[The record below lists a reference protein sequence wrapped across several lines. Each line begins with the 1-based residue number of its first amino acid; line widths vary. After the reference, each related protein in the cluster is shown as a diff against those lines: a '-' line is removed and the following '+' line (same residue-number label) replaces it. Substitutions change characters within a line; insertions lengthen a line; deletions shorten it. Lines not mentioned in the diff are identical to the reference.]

1 MNGADDPARIES
13 AGARPTLNGYARA
26 QRGTYVTYAPLREPM
41 SATTVDAPRPARRI
55 GALRQLW
62 PFLKPHRA
70 LAIGWLV
77 FLGLSSGSTLVLPLA
92 VRHMIEQ
99 GFTSANS
106 AAINNTFLALF
117 GVALVLAVAT
127 AARYFCITLLGERA
141 LASLRQQLYAHVIR
155 LDIGFFERSRVGEL
169 TSRLGTDTEVVQALI
184 GSGISVALR
193 SAVMLLGA
201 SGMMIWTSPRLAGLT
216 ALVIPAV
223 MLPILVFGR
232 RVQKLSRDSQDR
244 LADAAA
250 VANETLNAAPAVK
263 AYARETVEGRRYASA
278 ISRALDSAR
287 KRIGMRALLTAAVI
301 VLFFGAITLVLW
313 AGARDVLTGTLN
325 AGVLGQFV
333 LYAIFAAGSV
343 AGLSEVWGDVLRA
356 AGAMERIGELF
367 GERAEI
373 TSPAQPTHLPRP
385 IRGALHFEQVGFHY
399 PTRPDA
405 PALHAFEL
413 TIQPGETVALVGPS
427 GAGKSTVLALLLRFY
442 DPQSGRI
449 TLDGVDLR
457 AMALPELRGAI
468 ALVPQETVI
477 FGGSAA
483 DNIRFGRQDAS
494 DDEVREAARAAEA
507 HEFIGA
513 MSEGYDAELGERGV
527 RLSGGQRQR
536 VAIARAILRDAPL
549 LLLDEATS
557 ALDAQSEAAIQQAL
571 ERLEKGRT
579 TLVIAHRLA
588 TVQRAD
594 RIVVLD
600 GGRIVAQGTHESLL
614 AEGGL
619 YAELARLQFVA

>member
-1 MNGADDPARIES
+1 MRDN
-13 AGARPTLNGYARA
+13 
-26 QRGTYVTYAPLREPM
+26 APDKP
-41 SATTVDAPRPARRI
+41 PRSTRHL
-55 GALRQLW
+55 GALAELW
-62 PFLKPHRA
+62 PFLKPHRK
-70 LAIGWLV
+70 LAIGWLI

-92 VRHMIEQ
+92 VRHMINQ
-99 GFTSANS
+99 GFNSANA
-106 AAINNTFLALF
+106 AAINQTFLALF
-117 GVALVLAVAT
+117 GVALVMAFAT

-141 LASLRQQLYAHVIR
+141 LASLREQLYAHVIR
-155 LDIGFFERSRVGEL
+155 LDVGFFERSRVGEL
-169 TSRLGTDTEVVQALI
+169 ISRLGTDTEVVQALI

-193 SAVMLLGA
+193 SAVMLVGA
-201 SGMMIWTSPRLAGLT
+201 GALMVWTSPHLAGLT

-223 MLPILVFGR
+223 MVPILVFGR
-232 RVQKLSRDSQDR
+232 RVQKLSRTSQDR

-250 VANETLNAAPAVK
+250 IANETLNAAPAVK
-263 AYARETVEGRRYASA
+263 AYAREEVESRRYGNA
-278 ISRALDSAR
+278 IMLALDSAR
-287 KRIGMRALLTAAVI
+287 RRIGMRALLTAAVI

-313 AGARDVLTGTLN
+313 AGAHDVLSGTLDV
-325 AGVLGQFV
+325 GVLTQFV
-333 LYAIFAAGSV
+333 LYAVLAAGSV
-343 AGLSEVWGDVLRA
+343 AGLSEVWGDVMRA

-367 GERAEI
+367 AEHADI
-373 TSPAQPTHLPRP
+373 ASPAQPTALPRP
-385 IRGALHFEQVGFHY
+385 IRGALHFEQVSFHY
-399 PTRPDA
+399 PTRPEF
-405 PALHAFEL
+405 PALADFEL
-413 TIQPGETVALVGPS
+413 SIQPGETVALVGPS

-449 TLDGVDLR
+449 TVDGVDLR
-457 AMALPELRGAI
+457 ALELPELRGAI

-494 DDEVREAARAAEA
+494 DDEVHAAAHAAEA
-507 HEFIGA
+507 HEFIDA
-513 MSEGYDAELGERGV
+513 MSDGYAAELGERGV

-536 VAIARAILRDAPL
+536 VAIARAILRDAPF

-594 RIVVLD
+594 RIVVMD

-619 YAELARLQFVA
+619 YAELARLQFAA

>member
-1 MNGADDPARIES
+1 
-13 AGARPTLNGYARA
+13 
-26 QRGTYVTYAPLREPM
+26 M
-41 SATTVDAPRPARRI
+41 SDAATDTPRPSRRL
-55 GALRQLW
+55 GALRGLW

-70 LAIGWLV
+70 LAVGWLV
-77 FLGLSSGSTLVLPLA
+77 FLGLSSGASLTLPLA
-92 VRHMIEQ
+92 FRHIIDK
-99 GFTSANS
+99 GFGHASQT
-106 AAINNTFLALF
+106 AINETFIALF

-141 LASLRQQLYAHVIR
+141 LASLRQTLYAQVIR
-155 LDIGFFERSRVGEL
+155 LDVAFFERSRVGEL
-169 TSRLGTDTEVVQALI
+169 LSRLSADTEVVQTLI
-184 GSGISVALR
+184 GSGVSVALR
-193 SAVMLLGA
+193 SVVMLIGA
-201 SGMMIWTSPRLAGLT
+201 SAMMVWTAPSLAGLT

-232 RVQKLSRDSQDR
+232 RVQKLSRASQDR

-250 VANETLNAAPAVK
+250 IANETLNASTAVK
-263 AYARETVEGRRYASA
+263 AYARENIESTRYSHA
-278 ISRALDSAR
+278 ILRALATAR
-287 KRIGMRALLTAAVI
+287 RRIGMRALLTMAVI
-301 VLFFGAITLVLW
+301 VLVFGAITLVLW
-313 AGARDVLTGTLN
+313 AGARHVLTGTLDP
-325 AGVLGQFV
+325 GVLGQFV
-333 LYAIFAAGSV
+333 LYAVFAAGSV

-356 AGAMERIGELF
+356 AGAMERLGELLD
-367 GERAEI
+367 ERPEI
-373 TSPAQPTHLPRP
+373 VAPAQPLALPKP
-385 IRGALHFEQVGFHY
+385 LRGALRFDGVSFHY
-399 PTRPDA
+399 PSRPDA
-405 PALHAFEL
+405 PALHDFTL
-413 TIQPGETVALVGPS
+413 DVRPGETVALVGPS
-427 GAGKSTVLALLLRFY
+427 GAGKSTVFSLLLRFY

-449 TLDGVDLR
+449 CIDGIDLR
-457 AMALPELRGAI
+457 AVTLDDLRGAI

-477 FGGSAA
+477 FSGSAA
-483 DNIRFGRQDAS
+483 DNIRFGRDGAS
-494 DDEVREAARAAEA
+494 DEEVHEAARAAEA
-507 HEFIGA
+507 HDFISA
-513 MSEGYDAELGERGV
+513 LNDGYQAEMGERGV

-536 VAIARAILRDAPL
+536 IAIARAILRDAPL

-600 GGRIVAQGTHESLL
+600 GGRIVAQGTHDSLL

>member
-1 MNGADDPARIES
+1 
-13 AGARPTLNGYARA
+13 
-26 QRGTYVTYAPLREPM
+26 M
-41 SATTVDAPRPARRI
+41 SDANAETPKPARRI

-62 PFLKPHRA
+62 PFIKPHKA
-70 LAIGWLV
+70 LAFGWLL
-77 FLGLSSGSTLVLPLA
+77 FLAMSSGASLVLPMAFRHIIDQGFGNSSLA
-92 VRHMIEQ
+92 V
-99 GFTSANS
+99 
-106 AAINNTFLALF
+106 INETFLGMF
-117 GVALVLAVAT
+117 GVALVLAFAT
-127 AARYFCITLLGERA
+127 AARYYCITLLSERA
-141 LASLRQQLYAHVIR
+141 LASLRDALYAHVIR
-155 LDIGFFERSRVGEL
+155 LDVSFFEKSRVGEL
-169 TSRLGTDTEVVQALI
+169 TSRLSADTEVVQALV
-184 GSGISVALR
+184 GSGVSVALR
-193 SAVMLLGA
+193 SVVMLVGA
-201 SGMMIWTSPRLAGLT
+201 AVAMVWTAPSLAGLT

-223 MLPILVFGR
+223 MLPILLFGR
-232 RVQKLSRDSQDR
+232 RVQKLSRASQDR

-250 VANETLNAAPAVK
+250 IANETLNASTAVK
-263 AYARETVEGRRYASA
+263 AYAREVIESNRYASA
-278 ISRALDSAR
+278 IYRALATAR
-287 KRIGMRALLTAAVI
+287 RRIGMRALLTMSVI
-301 VLFFGAITLVLW
+301 VLVFGAITLVLW
-313 AGARDVLTGTLN
+313 AGARHVLAGTLD

-356 AGAMERIGELF
+356 AGAMERIGELLA
-367 GERAEI
+367 ERAEV
-373 TSPAQPTHLPRP
+373 TAPAQPLALPSP
-385 IRGALHFEQVGFHY
+385 MRGALQFDDVTFHY
-399 PTRPDA
+399 PTRLNTA
-405 PALHAFEL
+405 ALEGFTLNVE
-413 TIQPGETVALVGPS
+413 PGETVALVGPS
-427 GAGKSTVLALLLRFY
+427 GAGKSTVFALLLRFY
-442 DPQSGRI
+442 DPQSG
-449 TLDGVDLR
+449 TVKLDGVDLR
-457 AMALPELRGAI
+457 GLALPDLRGAI

-477 FGGSAA
+477 FSGSAA

-494 DDEVREAARAAEA
+494 DAEVIEAAKAAEA
-507 HEFIGA
+507 HEFVSA
-513 MSEGYDAELGERGV
+513 LDNGYAAEMGERGV

-594 RIVVLD
+594 RIVVMD

>member
-1 MNGADDPARIES
+1 
-13 AGARPTLNGYARA
+13 
-26 QRGTYVTYAPLREPM
+26 M
-41 SATTVDAPRPARRI
+41 SNPDKPQSSRRI
-55 GALRQLW
+55 GALRGLW
-62 PFLKPHRA
+62 PFLKPHKA

-77 FLGLSSGSTLVLPLA
+77 FLGISSGASLALPLA
-92 VRHMIEQ
+92 FRYIIDK
-99 GFTSANS
+99 GFGHSSQAV
-106 AAINNTFLALF
+106 INETFIALF

-127 AARYFCITLLGERA
+127 AARYFCITLLSERA
-141 LASLRQQLYAHVIR
+141 LASLRKTLYAQVIR
-155 LDIGFFERSRVGEL
+155 LDVSFFERSRVGEL
-169 TSRLGTDTEVVQALI
+169 LSRLSADTEVVQALI
-184 GSGISVALR
+184 GSGVSVALR

-201 SGMMIWTSPRLAGLT
+201 SAMMVWTAPSLAGLT

-232 RVQKLSRDSQDR
+232 RVQKLSRASQDR

-250 VANETLNAAPAVK
+250 IANETLNASTAVK
-263 AYARETVEGRRYASA
+263 AYARENIESTRYSNA
-278 ISRALDSAR
+278 ILRALATAR
-287 KRIGMRALLTAAVI
+287 RRIGMRALLTMAVI
-301 VLFFGAITLVLW
+301 VLVFGAITLVLW
-313 AGARDVLTGTLN
+313 AGARHVLTGTLD

-333 LYAIFAAGSV
+333 LYAVFAAGSV

-356 AGAMERIGELF
+356 AGAMERLGELLD
-367 GERAEI
+367 ERPEI
-373 TSPAQPTHLPRP
+373 VAPAQPLALPRP
-385 IRGALHFEQVGFHY
+385 VSGALRFDGVGFHY
-399 PTRPDA
+399 PTRPDTA
-405 PALHAFEL
+405 ALHDFTLEVH
-413 TIQPGETVALVGPS
+413 PGETVALVGPS
-427 GAGKSTVLALLLRFY
+427 GAGKSTVFSLLLRFY
-442 DPQSGRI
+442 DPQSGSI
-449 TLDGVDLR
+449 SLDGIDLR
-457 AMALPELRGAI
+457 AVTLDDLRGAI

-477 FGGSAA
+477 FSGSAA
-483 DNIRFGRQDAS
+483 DNIRFGREGAS
-494 DDEVREAARAAEA
+494 DEEVREAARAAEA
-507 HEFIGA
+507 HEFISA
-513 MSEGYDAELGERGV
+513 LNDGYQAEMGERGV

-536 VAIARAILRDAPL
+536 IAIARAILRDAPL

>member
-1 MNGADDPARIES
+1 
-13 AGARPTLNGYARA
+13 
-26 QRGTYVTYAPLREPM
+26 M
-41 SATTVDAPRPARRI
+41 SDAANTPRPNRRL
-55 GALRQLW
+55 GTLLKLW
-62 PFLKPHRA
+62 PFLRPHRA

-77 FLGLSSGSTLVLPLA
+77 FLAISSSATLVLPMA
-92 VRHMIEQ
+92 VRHMIDR
-99 GFTSANS
+99 GFSQANAS
-106 AAINNTFLALF
+106 AINATFLGLF
-117 GVALVLAVAT
+117 GVALVLAFAT
-127 AARYFCITLLGERA
+127 AARYYCISLLGERA
-141 LASLRQQLYAHVIR
+141 LASLRAKLYAHVIR
-155 LDIGFFERSRVGEL
+155 LDVSFFERSRVGEL
-169 TSRLGTDTEVVQALI
+169 ISRLGTDTEVIQALI

-201 SGMMIWTSPRLAGLT
+201 TGLMVWTSPHLAGLT

-232 RVQKLSRDSQDR
+232 RVQKLSRASQDR

-250 VANETLNAAPAVK
+250 IANETLNAAPAVK
-263 AYARETVEGRRYASA
+263 AYAREDIESTRYGGA
-278 ISRALDSAR
+278 ITRALATAR
-287 KRIGMRALLTAAVI
+287 KRIGMRSALTAGVI

-313 AGARDVLTGTLN
+313 AGAHNVLAGTMST
-325 AGVLGQFV
+325 GVLAQFIV
-333 LYAIFAAGSV
+333 YAFLAAGSL

-367 GERAEI
+367 EEHAEI
-373 TSPAQPTHLPRP
+373 ASPTLPTPLPRP
-385 IRGALHFEQVGFHY
+385 LRGELRFEHVAFHY

-405 PALHAFEL
+405 PALHDFDLA
-413 TIQPGETVALVGPS
+413 IRPGETVALVGPS
-427 GAGKSTVLALLLRFY
+427 GAGKSTVFALLLRFY
-442 DPQSGRI
+442 DPQAGRI
-449 TLDGVDLR
+449 SLDGLDLR
-457 AMALPELRGAI
+457 ALALPELRGAI

-477 FGGSAA
+477 FSGSAA
-483 DNIRFGRQDAS
+483 DNIRFGRQDAG
-494 DDEVREAARAAEA
+494 DDEVRDAARAAEA
-507 HEFIGA
+507 NDFISALGK
-513 MSEGYDAELGERGV
+513 GYDEELGERGV

-536 VAIARAILRDAPL
+536 IAIARAILRDAPL

-594 RIVVLD
+594 RIVVMD

-619 YAELARLQFVA
+619 YAELARLQFTA

>member
-1 MNGADDPARIES
+1 MSDSQANES
-13 AGARPTLNGYARA
+13 SPK
-26 QRGTYVTYAPLREPM
+26 
-41 SATTVDAPRPARRI
+41 RRL

-77 FLGLSSGSTLVLPLA
+77 FLSISSGSTLVLPMA
-92 VRHMIEQ
+92 VRHMIDQ
-99 GFTSANS
+99 GFGAAN
-106 AAINNTFLALF
+106 AATINLTFLGLF
-117 GVALVLAVAT
+117 GVALVLAAST

-141 LASLRQQLYAHVIR
+141 LASMRSKLYSHVIR
-155 LDIGFFERSRVGEL
+155 LDVGFFERSRVGEL
-169 TSRLGTDTEVVQALI
+169 ISRLGTDTEVVQALI

-193 SAVMLLGA
+193 SMVTLVGAVVAMV
-201 SGMMIWTSPRLAGLT
+201 WTIPRLAGFT
-216 ALVIPAV
+216 ALVIPAM

-232 RVQKLSRDSQDR
+232 RVRKLSRASQDR

-250 VANETLNAAPAVK
+250 IANETLNAAPAVK
-263 AYARETVEGRRYASA
+263 AYAREDIESTRYGSA
-278 ISRALDSAR
+278 ITRALATAR
-287 KRIGMRALLTAAVI
+287 KRIGTRSLLTAAVI
-301 VLFFGAITLVLW
+301 VLMFGAITLVLW
-313 AGARDVLTGTLN
+313 IGARDVL
-325 AGVLGQFV
+325 AGDLTPGLLSQFV

-356 AGAMERIGELF
+356 AGAMERIGELL
-367 GERAEI
+367 GERAEV
-373 TSPAQPTHLPRP
+373 TSPPQPQPLPKP
-385 IRGALHFEQVGFHY
+385 VSGELHFDQVAFHY
-399 PTRPDA
+399 PSRPDA
-405 PALHAFEL
+405 PALHDFEL
-413 TIQPGETVALVGPS
+413 RIRPGETVALVGPS

-442 DPQSGRI
+442 DPQQGRI

-457 AMALPELRGAI
+457 ALALPELRGAI

-477 FGGSAA
+477 FSGTAA

-494 DDEVREAARAAEA
+494 DDEVRDAARAAEA
-507 HEFIGA
+507 HEFISALDG
-513 MSEGYDAELGERGV
+513 GYASELGERGV

-594 RIVVLD
+594 RIVVMD

-619 YAELARLQFVA
+619 YAELAKLQFVA